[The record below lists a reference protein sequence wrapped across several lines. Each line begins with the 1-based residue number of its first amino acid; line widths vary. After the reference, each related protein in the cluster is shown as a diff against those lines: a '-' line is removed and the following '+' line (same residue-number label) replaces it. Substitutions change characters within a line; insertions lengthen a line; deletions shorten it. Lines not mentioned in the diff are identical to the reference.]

1 MNAQE
6 LRTKYLKFF
15 ESKGHTIIPS
25 ASLVPENDSST
36 LFISAGMQPLVPYL
50 LGEKHPGGKRI
61 VDVQKC
67 IRTIDINEVG
77 DATHHTFFEMLG
89 NWSLGDYFKEE
100 SIKMSWEFLTSS
112 DWLGLDKNKIA
123 VSVFVG
129 DENSSFDE
137 ETYNVWKNIFE
148 KNGLPIDRIAK
159 LPKDNNWWGMEKGPC
174 GPDTEIFYWA
184 GDPSETPES
193 FNDDNDLWVE
203 IWNNVF
209 LQYDKKADGKLA
221 ALKQKNVD
229 TGMGLER
236 TLAALNGFDDNY
248 KTELF
253 WPIIEKIEEI
263 SGKKYADYKKEF
275 RIIADHI
282 KASTFLIAEGVMPL
296 NVGRGYVLRKLIR
309 RALRH
314 ARIIGIENKLMVEIA
329 KQVIQIYSDFY
340 SEILKKQEIIFAG
353 LEKEEEKS
361 GKILSKEKGVEAL
374 RKIFGLAKENINI
387 DPQNLPKGMMLKGN
401 KIRIH
406 GSIIFHVY
414 QQYGIQIEVSQEIMH
429 DWGIE
434 FDEQTMIEANRALVE
449 HQDLSRTA
457 SAGMFKGGLAD
468 TSEETVK
475 LHTAA
480 HLMLAALRQVLG
492 NHVVQKGANITAERL
507 RFDFSHPEK
516 MTEEQKTKVEE
527 LVNAAIKSNL
537 DVVREEMPLEKARF
551 KGAMGI
557 FDSKYG
563 DKVSVYSI
571 ADEKG
576 KVVSCEICGGPHVKN
591 TGELGH
597 YKIIKEEASSA
608 GVRRIKAILE

>member
-184 GDPSETPES
+184 GDPSETLES

-253 WPIIEKIEEI
+253 WSIIEKIEEI

-314 ARIIGIENKLMVEIA
+314 ARIIGIENKFMVEIA

-401 KIRIH
+401 KIRIN

-414 QQYGIQIEVSQEIMH
+414 QQYGIPIEVSQEIMH

-597 YKIIKEEASSA
+597 FKIIKEEASSS
-608 GVRRIKAILE
+608 GVRRIKAVLD

>member
-184 GDPSETPES
+184 GDPSETLES

-314 ARIIGIENKLMVEIA
+314 ARIIGIENKFMVEIA

-340 SEILKKQEIIFAG
+340 FEILKKQEIIFAG

-401 KIRIH
+401 KIRIN

-414 QQYGIQIEVSQEIMH
+414 QQYGIPIEVSQEIMH

-475 LHTAA
+475 LHTTA

-597 YKIIKEEASSA
+597 FKIIKEEASSS
-608 GVRRIKAILE
+608 GVRRIKAVLD

>member
-253 WPIIEKIEEI
+253 WSIIEKIEEI

-314 ARIIGIENKLMVEIA
+314 ARIIGIENKFMVEIA

-414 QQYGIQIEVSQEIMH
+414 QQYGIPIEVSQEIMH

-597 YKIIKEEASSA
+597 FKIIKEEASSA

>member
-314 ARIIGIENKLMVEIA
+314 ARIIGIENKFMVEIA

-414 QQYGIQIEVSQEIMH
+414 QQYGIPIEVSQEIMH

-597 YKIIKEEASSA
+597 FKIIKEEASSA

>member
-1 MNAQE
+1 
-6 LRTKYLKFF
+6 
-15 ESKGHTIIPS
+15 
-25 ASLVPENDSST
+25 
-36 LFISAGMQPLVPYL
+36 
-50 LGEKHPGGKRI
+50 
-61 VDVQKC
+61 
-67 IRTIDINEVG
+67 
-77 DATHHTFFEMLG
+77 
-89 NWSLGDYFKEE
+89 
-100 SIKMSWEFLTSS
+100 
-112 DWLGLDKNKIA
+112 
-123 VSVFVG
+123 
-129 DENSSFDE
+129 
-137 ETYNVWKNIFE
+137 
-148 KNGLPIDRIAK
+148 
-159 LPKDNNWWGMEKGPC
+159 
-174 GPDTEIFYWA
+174 
-184 GDPSETPES
+184 
-193 FNDDNDLWVE
+193 
-203 IWNNVF
+203 
-209 LQYDKKADGKLA
+209 
-221 ALKQKNVD
+221 
-229 TGMGLER
+229 
-236 TLAALNGFDDNY
+236 
-248 KTELF
+248 
-253 WPIIEKIEEI
+253 
-263 SGKKYADYKKEF
+263 
-275 RIIADHI
+275 
-282 KASTFLIAEGVMPL
+282 
-296 NVGRGYVLRKLIR
+296 
-309 RALRH
+309 
-314 ARIIGIENKLMVEIA
+314 
-329 KQVIQIYSDFY
+329 
-340 SEILKKQEIIFAG
+340 
-353 LEKEEEKS
+353 
-361 GKILSKEKGVEAL
+361 LSKEKGVEAL

-414 QQYGIQIEVSQEIMH
+414 QQYGIPIEVSQEIMH

-475 LHTAA
+475 LHTTA

-597 YKIIKEEASSA
+597 FKIIKEEASSA